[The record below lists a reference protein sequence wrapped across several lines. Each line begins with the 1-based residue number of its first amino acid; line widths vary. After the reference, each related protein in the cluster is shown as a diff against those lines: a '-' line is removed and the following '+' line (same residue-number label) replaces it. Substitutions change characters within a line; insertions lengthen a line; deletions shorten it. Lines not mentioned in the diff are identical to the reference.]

1 MAVVLVLLSMVQA
14 NAAYDTRGGYYVS
27 CDTLLMLQGTEREV
41 TLRVTNPDVMRRAF
55 QVDMTLPA
63 GIEAVPYEA
72 QNYVE
77 ATNGCS
83 IKSSY
88 SVSRRRLRILATC
101 NSRSWASGVR
111 QAFAKVK
118 VRATNSFDHTGT
130 ITFDNMVFMNAAYDV
145 GYYGT
150 SYSVDVK
157 PYYRAESV
165 SLNKTSSTIYIGNNE
180 TLTATILPTNA
191 SNKVVTWSSSNTDIV
206 AVNQNGLV
214 TPKGVG
220 IADVTAT
227 TTDGTYLSAS
237 CRFTVRAYVSSLTL
251 NKSSMTLY
259 LNESETLVATVQ
271 PGNAYN
277 QTLSWKSSNNNV
289 ATVDQYGKVT
299 AMGVGTATITA
310 ATTDGSNLSKTC
322 QVTVTQH
329 VTSIMLNKAETV
341 LYLGENETLLATIT
355 PNTNNNQTVTW
366 TSSNTNVATVD
377 QNGKVT
383 AKAVGVA
390 TITCITNSTNAAGNQ
405 LSASCIVEVRTYAT
419 SITLNKT
426 QSTLYI
432 GQTEVLTANVQPST
446 AYDRSVTWS
455 SSNPYVASVEQDGK
469 ITAMAVGTTIIT
481 ATTTDGS
488 NLSAQCAVEIK
499 AYVTGLSLSQNLATM
514 YVGDSL
520 LLQGIFTPVDA
531 SNQSLMWKTS
541 NSSIATV
548 SQEGVVTAQATGTAT
563 ITATTTDGTG
573 LSASCQVN
581 VMPDC
586 YMMADTVKYI
596 RGVENTIVEL
606 AVQLKNR
613 MPLSALQFDLTLPSG
628 VSMVMQDGYADVW
641 LDAGRKSRNHA
652 VEVEK
657 QSSNKYRVLVSS
669 PTSNALKGNDGALVY
684 LHLSTNRY
692 GTAGL
697 FNFNFTNIIMAT
709 PDEVQY
715 TQSNW
720 NSPLSYE
727 YVVGDADANV
737 VVDVADYVVTANRIL
752 NRSTTRYFSDAAN
765 VNNDASVN
773 VTDLVGITNIA
784 LGKRPTETRRMPAMS
799 HTAPSLSATV
809 QLQPDG
815 NQVLL
820 SLDNEWAA
828 AGMQM
833 DVTLPAG
840 VTVSK
845 AELLGRAAGQQVD
858 VATLADGRVRVLV
871 SSFSASDIAAG
882 GDAILALT
890 LDGSQGGMMTVGD
903 IVVAERDLTTH
914 ELAPVSVAL
923 STTGV
928 SDLAAS
934 AGVRIWA
941 EGGSVVI
948 ESDEAGM
955 AQLVMLNGMT
965 QPLQVQPGRN
975 TYPVAPGYY
984 IVRLAGHTAK
994 LKL

>member
-1 MAVVLVLLSMVQA
+1 MNKMTLFLAIFMAMLLPASA
-14 NAAYDTRGGYYVS
+14 GAASNYEALGGYSVW
-27 CDTLLMLQGTEREV
+27 CDNVPIQAGTDREV
-41 TLRVTNPDVMRRAF
+41 TLKVTNPAMMRNAF
-55 QVDMTLPA
+55 QVDVTFPA
-63 GIEAVPYEA
+63 GVEPVLLDN
-72 QNYVE
+72 QNYCEGV
-77 ATNGCS
+77 NGVNVVS
-83 IKSSY
+83 GY
-88 SVSRRRLRILATC
+88 SVTRRTLRILAT
-101 NSRSWASGVR
+101 NSSGWNAGVGL
-111 QAFAKVK
+111 AFAKIK
-118 VRATNSFDHTGT
+118 VHADNGFNQEKSMNFS
-130 ITFDNMVFMNAAYDV
+130 NMVFMLTDSEV
-145 GYYGT
+145 GYLGNQST
-150 SYSVDVK
+150 STLF
-157 PYYRAESV
+157 PFTPIT
-165 SLNKTSSTIYIGNNE
+165 SLSFE
-180 TLTATILPTNA
+180 TNA
-191 SNKVVTWSSSNTDIV
+191 LYMYAGETRALNAVFTPSN
-206 AVNQNGLV
+206 
-214 TPKGVG
+214 
-220 IADVTAT
+220 
-227 TTDGTYLSAS
+227 AS
-237 CRFTVRAYVSSLTL
+237 V
-251 NKSSMTLY
+251 KS
-259 LNESETLVATVQ
+259 
-271 PGNAYN
+271 
-277 QTLSWKSSNNNV
+277 LSWKSSN
-289 ATVDQYGKVT
+289 T
-299 AMGVGTATITA
+299 A
-310 ATTDGSNLSKTC
+310 
-322 QVTVTQH
+322 
-329 VTSIMLNKAETV
+329 
-341 LYLGENETLLATIT
+341 
-355 PNTNNNQTVTW
+355 
-366 TSSNTNVATVD
+366 
-377 QNGKVT
+377 
-383 AKAVGVA
+383 
-390 TITCITNSTNAAGNQ
+390 
-405 LSASCIVEVRTYAT
+405 
-419 SITLNKT
+419 
-426 QSTLYI
+426 
-432 GQTEVLTANVQPST
+432 
-446 AYDRSVTWS
+446 
-455 SSNPYVASVEQDGK
+455 VASVSQDG
-469 ITAMAVGTTIIT
+469 I
-481 ATTTDGS
+481 
-488 NLSAQCAVEIK
+488 
-499 AYVTGLSLSQNLATM
+499 
-514 YVGDSL
+514 
-520 LLQGIFTPVDA
+520 
-531 SNQSLMWKTS
+531 
-541 NSSIATV
+541 
-548 SQEGVVTAQATGTAT
+548 VVAQATGTAT

-613 MPLSALQFDLTLPSG
+613 MPLSALQFDLTLPG
-628 VSMVMQDGYADVW
+628 DVSMVMQDGYADVW
-641 LDAGRKSRNHA
+641 LDAGRKSRNHT

-697 FNFNFTNIIMAT
+697 FNFNFTNSIMAT

-765 VNNDASVN
+765 VNNDGSVN

-809 QLQPDG
+809 QAQPDG
-815 NQVLL
+815 NQVLF

-840 VTVSK
+840 VTVLK

-858 VATLADGRVRVLV
+858 LATLADGRVRVLV

-890 LDGSQGGMMTVGD
+890 LDGSQGGMMTVDD

-914 ELAPVSVAL
+914 ELAPLSVTL

-928 SDLAAS
+928 SDLVAS

-941 EGGSVVI
+941 ESGSVVI